1 MTLEWRIPPLSICR
15 PPIKN
20 KKIVM
25 NKSRFIFF
33 ILAMALS
40 VSSNAQD
47 SSKLYF
53 TTAAGLFSP
62 VSSFSNA
69 YRNSLALNSGIEYR
83 FSPHYFTQFVLDF
96 NAVKYDQQIRDAS
109 SAYLFQQTN
118 SSVFFAGLN
127 VGRNIPINRSGR
139 LFISPYLGVGYANIG
154 EPRLTVKNNTG
165 IIEQE
170 VTRMKGVFAREGLRI
185 AYRTKS
191 KVLQTLYFDA
201 SYLSANVNV
210 QNSKPK
216 SLSLLV
222 GTRFGF

>member
-1 MTLEWRIPPLSICR
+1 
-15 PPIKN
+15 
-20 KKIVM
+20 M
-25 NKSRFIFF
+25 NKAKLILIVLIFGS
-33 ILAMALS
+33 S

-53 TTAAGLFSP
+53 TTAVGAFLP

-83 FSPHYFTQFVLDF
+83 FKSQYFTQFVLDF
-96 NAVKYDQQIRDAS
+96 NAIKYDQQIRDAS
-109 SAYLFQQTN
+109 SSYLFQKTN
-118 SSVFFAGLN
+118 SSVFFAGFN
-127 VGRNIPINRSGR
+127 VGRNISINRSGR
-139 LFISPYLGVGYANIG
+139 LFISPYLGLGYANIG
-154 EPRLTVKNNTG
+154 EPRLTVKNNSG
-165 IIEQE
+165 IIEQD
-170 VTRMKGVFAREGLRI
+170 VMRMKGAFGREGLRI

-201 SYLSANVNV
+201 SYLTANVNV
-210 QNSKPK
+210 QNSRPK

>member
-1 MTLEWRIPPLSICR
+1 M
-15 PPIKN
+15 
-20 KKIVM
+20 KKA
-25 NKSRFIFF
+25 RLIFF
-33 ILAMALS
+33 VLVFGSS

-53 TTAAGLFSP
+53 TTAIGAFLP

-83 FSPHYFTQFVLDF
+83 FSPHYFAQVVLDF
-96 NAVKYDQQIRDAS
+96 NAVKYDQQIKDAN

-118 SSVFFAGLN
+118 SSVFLAGLN
-127 VGRNIPINRSGR
+127 VGRNISINRSGS
-139 LFISPYLGVGYANIG
+139 LFISPYVGFGYANIG

-165 IIEQE
+165 IIEQD
-170 VTRMKGVFAREGLRI
+170 VTRMKGVFAREGLRF